1 MSISLSSLSL
11 RQSGRL
17 PKVDF
22 LKMWHPRPLFCS
34 FLVFFKQTLQNLQQ
48 INEKNVRRVSG
59 AGIRTL
65 IMSLLLKH
73 AEHCVKLWRFEIFKN
88 GIQPNS
94 PLKNI
99 IKDFGWILL
108 KSGKKGQ
115 KRKKHFP
122 TISSYFRGSLQRKP
136 FFSLVFPSHTL

>member
-99 IKDFGWILL
+99 IKDSRHSNLYVPATEYECP
-108 KSGKKGQ
+108 
-115 KRKKHFP
+115 KR
-122 TISSYFRGSLQRKP
+122 
-136 FFSLVFPSHTL
+136 SLVKQILPISPMCGAG